1 MMMGCR
7 RSFTMGLG
15 RTPYLFSYFM
25 FATHL
30 KSVIGSVAGTPLLGR
45 VGWGEGG
52 GQNKWSGMTCWQPRY
67 LSSSVQRICRWDFH
81 SRDSAFC

>member
-52 GQNKWSGMTCWQPRY
+52 GTKQVVRHDLLAAPVPQF
-67 LSSSVQRICRWDFH
+67 IC
-81 SRDSAFC
+81 SKNL